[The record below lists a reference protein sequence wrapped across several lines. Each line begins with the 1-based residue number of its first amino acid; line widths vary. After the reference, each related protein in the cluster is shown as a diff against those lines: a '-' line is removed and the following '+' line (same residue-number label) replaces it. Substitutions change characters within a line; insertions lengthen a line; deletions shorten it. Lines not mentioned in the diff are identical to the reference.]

1 MNLLSHLYA
10 RLAAAICLLF
20 ILVGGAVIYIST
32 QTSEMHS
39 LEITQRINRDIAL
52 HAAEDMPLLDEGGVN
67 KVALNELAHH
77 AGLSRRQLER
87 LFQKYLHCV
96 PTRYYMR
103 LRLMHARQLLLQT
116 SMPIVDIA
124 FASGFVSTPHFSKC
138 YREYFGIPPRDER
151 KAHRAL
157 N

>member
-1 MNLLSHLYA
+1 MEAN
-10 RLAAAICLLF
+10 IEEP
-20 ILVGGAVIYIST
+20 IS
-32 QTSEMHS
+32 
-39 LEITQRINRDIAL
+39 
-52 HAAEDMPLLDEGGVN
+52 LDELSNYVGI
-67 KVALNELAHH
+67 
-77 AGLSRRQLER
+77 SRRQLER

-138 YREYFGIPPRDER
+138 YREFFGIPPRDER
-151 KAHRAL
+151 RAQRQIA
-157 N
+157 

>member
-1 MNLLSHLYA
+1 MAYMEANIEEL
-10 RLAAAICLLF
+10 
-20 ILVGGAVIYIST
+20 IS
-32 QTSEMHS
+32 
-39 LEITQRINRDIAL
+39 
-52 HAAEDMPLLDEGGVN
+52 LDEIASHV
-67 KVALNELAHH
+67 
-77 AGLSRRQLER
+77 GLSRRQLER